1 MTTDEQKFLVG
12 IRQIVAAWVE
22 RIGIWVIE
30 PKGIL
35 QILTETGLEMKT
47 NSPYSFIHS
56 WYFYSASSSPLLLRG
71 APNYSADT
79 VLEFHAE
86 ASRQL

>member
-56 WYFYSASSSPLLLRG
+56 FMIFLQVHYYS
-71 APNYSADT
+71 
-79 VLEFHAE
+79 E
-86 ASRQL
+86 ALPTTARILCWSFTPKRPGNCK